1 MNDGHFGYDS
11 NLLERTLDSNVMD
24 SNVMAENILQF
35 TKA

>member
-1 MNDGHFGYDS
+1 MNDGHFGYES
-11 NLLERTLDSNVMD
+11 NVLKRTLD